1 MVHQTTL
8 NTLSSQSW
16 PSPEPEFAFVKKQK
30 LPKITACSDKLPRKH
45 VTEVTLTTQL
55 LHHCKP
61 EREPARLWLHAF
73 WESRQAYTLL
83 TALKVALNPVFL
95 KCSHSTKTCKA
106 SGHGRV
112 ACLRGVERQGAMGLR
127 DSRCMLTERAREGL
141 RARQTMSPDTCQI
154 SLSAHTAKP

>member
-16 PSPEPEFAFVKKQK
+16 PSPEPAFAFVKKNK
-30 LPKITACSDKLPRKH
+30 KNLTKITSCSDKLPRKC
-45 VTEVTLTTQL
+45 VTELTLTTQS

-61 EREPARLWLHAF
+61 EQEPAKLWLHAF

-83 TALKVALNPVFL
+83 TALKVALNPAFL

-106 SGHGRV
+106 SSHGHV
-112 ACLRGVERQGAMGLR
+112 ACLCSVERQGAMGLR
-127 DSRCMLTERAREGL
+127 DSRRMLTECARERGYGL
-141 RARQTMSPDTCQI
+141 GRQ
-154 SLSAHTAKP
+154 